1 MNAAR
6 NVPAVE
12 MKFEDVE
19 NYMVE
24 KAKKESLELA
34 QDMESKQMKAL
45 NQKMSKM
52 EELMRGQGM
61 GYSFDFDDMINTDGE
76 KLPDKFK
83 MPQLQKFDGTGDP
96 RIHLSQYTTI
106 MSTTKALISIV
117 ARLFVLS
124 LEGMAV
130 NWYHGLEKSVRADWK
145 ELCSAFLKQ
154 YEYNTKLEVSIR
166 DLELTKQKPNESFSD
181 FLTRFMNKAGLM
193 KNKLAEKDQVRMVV
207 RNVSPNL
214 VERL

>member
-1 MNAAR
+1 
-6 NVPAVE
+6 

-24 KAKKESLELA
+24 KAKKESLELV
-34 QDMESKQMKAL
+34 QYLESKQMKAL
-45 NQKMSKM
+45 TQKMSKM

-61 GYSFDFDDMINTDGE
+61 SYSFDFDDMIQLDGD

-106 MSTTKALISIV
+106 MSTTKAPMSMV
-117 ARLFVLS
+117 TRLFVLS

-130 NWYHGLEKSVRADWK
+130 NWHHGLEKS
-145 ELCSAFLKQ
+145 
-154 YEYNTKLEVSIR
+154 I
-166 DLELTKQKPNESFSD
+166 
-181 FLTRFMNKAGLM
+181 
-193 KNKLAEKDQVRMVV
+193 
-207 RNVSPNL
+207 
-214 VERL
+214 